1 MSEKT
6 PGALT
11 QRVLELLH
19 DSDDVRLSM
28 IRRLYEGEIT
38 PIQLNTGAVPGH
50 REAMQEL
57 IKVRQ
62 KVDTLLET
70 HPEMVT
76 AFEAYQNALYAVN
89 TLELFEQFANGFSLA
104 VRLFIESTNQ

>member
-6 PGALT
+6 TDALT

-38 PIQLNTGAVPGH
+38 PVQLNTDAIPGH
-50 REAMQEL
+50 REAMLDL
-57 IKVRQ
+57 IKARQ

-70 HPEMVT
+70 HPDMEI
-76 AFEAYQNALYAVN
+76 AFEAYRNALYAGRKHPGVVR
-89 TLELFEQFANGFSLA
+89 A
-104 VRLFIESTNQ
+104 VRQRLLACRQAVY